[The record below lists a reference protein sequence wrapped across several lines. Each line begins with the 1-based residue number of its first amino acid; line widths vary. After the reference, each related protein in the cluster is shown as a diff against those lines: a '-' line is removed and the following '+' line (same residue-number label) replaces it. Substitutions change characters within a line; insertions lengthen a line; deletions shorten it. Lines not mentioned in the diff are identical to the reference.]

1 MQLEIVDQGRMQA
14 EELQSKQLGQPWDGQ
29 DDVHVVLSRLKK
41 NPGMHFEHVVREE
54 HASQ

>member
-1 MQLEIVDQGRMQA
+1 MQA

-29 DDVHVVLSRLKK
+29 DDVHVVLSRLKE